1 MKQVY
6 TALVLALVLV
16 FALGSTASAGIAP
29 GENYDH
35 PLVSGG
41 GGDDGDHPWGG
52 DRIGDGGTGIT
63 DVRVISTS
71 VATGY
76 PVVDL
81 FINYLLG
88 GYAPVDEVTAESS
101 VLREVISRRS
111 AQVRYREVPAATSSR
126 FSLRW
131 EDR

>member
-16 FALGSTASAGIAP
+16 FALGSTASAGITR
-29 GENYDH
+29 GEYYDN
-35 PLVSGG
+35 PSVSGG
-41 GGDDGDHPWGG
+41 GDEDGDHPWGG
-52 DRIGDGGTGIT
+52 DRIGDGGSGII

-71 VATGY
+71 AVTGY
-76 PVVDL
+76 PAVDL

-88 GYAPVDEVTAESS
+88 GYAPVDEVTAEWNSVRETASS
-101 VLREVISRRS
+101 RS
-111 AQVRYREVPAATSSR
+111 QQIRYREAPAATGSR